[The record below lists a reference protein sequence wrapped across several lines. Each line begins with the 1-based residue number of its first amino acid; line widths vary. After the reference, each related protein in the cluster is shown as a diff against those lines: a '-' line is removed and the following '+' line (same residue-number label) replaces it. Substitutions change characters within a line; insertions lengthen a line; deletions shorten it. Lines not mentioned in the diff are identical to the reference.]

1 MLIIV
6 IWLDTD
12 STQGSNNNT
21 EKRGIRVGSNLFIDG
36 AVVIGGGDIIVLRVK
51 QALLIVQ
58 QLCQDS
64 ADRLLVPKVLSSCWQ
79 TADGKWQ
86 KSLSWLH
93 TASHENKHPSFF
105 NFCVSV
111 FLQVPK
117 RKTSFTLLK
126 KIDIQLSLYSVASL
140 NVMWYTASRVSF
152 HWLYSFIIWS
162 FAVWLIVST
171 EDVTMKLLLN
181 IY

>member
-21 EKRGIRVGSNLFIDG
+21 ERRGIRVGSNLLIDG

-64 ADRLLVPKVLSSCWQ
+64 ADRLLVSKVLSSCWQ

-86 KSLSWLH
+86 ESLSWLH

-117 RKTSFTLLK
+117 IKTSFTLLK
-126 KIDIQLSLYSVASL
+126 KNRYSTVTLFCGFIKCDVVYGFKSFLPLTLQLYNL
-140 NVMWYTASRVSF
+140 
-152 HWLYSFIIWS
+152 IICT
-162 FAVWLIVST
+162 WLIVST